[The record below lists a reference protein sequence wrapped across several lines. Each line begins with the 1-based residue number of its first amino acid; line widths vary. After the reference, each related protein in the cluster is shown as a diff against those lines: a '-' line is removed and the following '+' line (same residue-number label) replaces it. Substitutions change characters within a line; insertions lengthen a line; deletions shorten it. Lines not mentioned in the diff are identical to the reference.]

1 MPLASL
7 KIAKQDTKIK
17 LIFPLLAI
25 FFLFLSLWNA
35 QEKLL
40 LIYKNNQSP
49 FLKDR
54 KGQAIAILPNPK
66 GYYAYYINLNQVPSR
81 FKNLLIKKEDKFFYY
96 HFGFNPFSIGKA
108 ILGRMKIGKRKAS
121 STIEQQLVKILLG
134 KERKRNIKNKIIESF
149 YVFSLEIFQ
158 PKEKILEMYINS
170 VYFGNQAQG
179 LYEASQLYFNLP
191 PTLLS
196 DGQILQILSTISS
209 PSKNNPAKPSNIKLA
224 KGLAKELKIKE
235 PKFLE
240 PKEVKINIKHRRHLE
255 DSFFE
260 ISSFLKNNNFKNCSL
275 TIDNDLNRQIRKIVK
290 RDIEILEEKGAKN
303 AALVVIKLPENEILS
318 LIGSPNPN
326 SLEEGYQINMLLK
339 PRAIGSTIKPFIYL
353 KGFEKGL
360 RPYTLVDDREYKYL
374 TGIGFPLYPKNFDYK
389 YRGIVS
395 CHYALSNSLNVPAL
409 KVLEYVGIEDFYKFI
424 KEDLEFKPIQSLEN
438 YQLGIALGGLEM
450 NLLNLA
456 RYFTIFPNNGILKPL
471 KISND
476 KTCNSYFADQKTKK
490 ISEVKYIQLVNKI
503 LSDRKAGIEEFGLKS
518 EFNLFQKN
526 YALKTGTSRDFKD
539 SWIVGYT
546 PDFLVA
552 VWVGN
557 ANLSPTKGL
566 SGQIGAGKI
575 WQDVMELL
583 LNSRYNKK
591 TPFSFNLIKTFKDGR
606 NLEYGLEGDN
616 YQKIK
621 NILIKKDDSLIL
633 TPHQNDIFLLKETNG
648 IILQAKEE
656 VNWFINERFFKKG
669 EKIVFKPL
677 KNGEY
682 KITAKSK
689 SASQDIIIRL
699 K

>member
-17 LIFPLLAI
+17 LIFLLLAI

-209 PSKNNPAKPSNIKLA
+209 PSKNNPVKPSNIKLA
-224 KGLAKELKIKE
+224 KGLAKELKVKE

-240 PKEVKINIKHRRHLE
+240 PKKVKINIKHRRHLE

-260 ISSFLKNNNFKNCSL
+260 VSSFLKNNNFKNCSL
-275 TIDNDLNRQIRKIVK
+275 TIDNNLNRQIRKIVK

-409 KVLEYVGIEDFYKFI
+409 KVLEYVGIESFYKFI

-669 EKIVFKPL
+669 EKIFFEPL
-677 KNGEY
+677 KKGEY